1 VTRTAGAYALAALLL
16 GLFAA
21 VPAVLSDY
29 WTTLFDYIGLYAL
42 AVLGITLLTG
52 VAGQVSFGQAAFVG
66 LGAYATAWLTT
77 VHGASPWLGLA
88 LGLAVTTGF
97 ALILGLVTTRLSG
110 HFLPLGTIAW
120 GIALYYL
127 FGNLDFLGGFT
138 GMSGIPALT
147 VFGVELRSARAF
159 FYPIWLCVFGVL
171 LSIVWLLDS
180 RSGRAIR
187 ALRTGSVMAQS
198 LGVDT
203 GALKVKVFVYAALL
217 AALSG
222 WLYAHFQRFVNPT
235 PFGLHMGIEFLF
247 MAVVG
252 GAGHVWGA
260 LVGAALITLL
270 KQALQSVLPQLL
282 GTSGQFEIVVFG
294 ILLIAVL
301 HGAREGL
308 WGWIDAHRSHRRA
321 HRQIAVAPALPS
333 RPRPE
338 DAAPLLEVR
347 AARKAFG
354 GLVAVNDVSFAQYAG
369 EILGLIGPN
378 GAGKSTTFN
387 LVTGLL
393 PLSAGDVRFRGR
405 SIAGMQPAGI
415 ARLGI
420 TRTFQH
426 VKLVAG
432 MSVLEN
438 VALGAH
444 LRGRAGF
451 LRGMT
456 HLERAEEDMLL
467 AEAAR
472 QVERVGLGA
481 HLHTPAGALALGTQR
496 IVEVARALAADPALL
511 LLDEPAAGLR
521 HLEKQALLELLERLR
536 GEGLSILLVEHDME
550 FVMGLADRL
559 VVLDFGTK
567 LAEGLP
573 QDVRG
578 NPAVLEAYLGT

>member
-1 VTRTAGAYALAALLL
+1 MKRTAGAYALTLGLL

-21 VPAVLSDY
+21 TPAVLSDY
-29 WTTLFDYIGLYAL
+29 WTTLLDYIGLYAL
-42 AVLGITLLTG
+42 VVLGITLLTG

-88 LGLAVTTGF
+88 LGLAVTAGF
-97 ALILGLVTTRLSG
+97 ALVLGLVTTRLSG

-120 GIALYYL
+120 GIALFYL
-127 FGNLDFLGGFT
+127 FGNLEFLGGFT

-147 VFGVELRSARAF
+147 AFGVELRSARAF
-159 FYPIWLCVFGVL
+159 FYPIWLCVFGAL

-187 ALRTGSVMAQS
+187 ALRTGTSMAQS
-198 LGVDT
+198 FGVDT
-203 GALKVKVFVYAALL
+203 AALKVKVFVYAALL

-235 PFGLHMGIEFLF
+235 PFGLHVGIEFLF
-247 MAVVG
+247 MAVIG

-270 KQALQSVLPQLL
+270 KQALQSALPELL
-282 GTSGQFEIVVFG
+282 GSSGQFEIVVFG

-308 WGWIDAHRSHRRA
+308 WGWLAARWSHRRSR
-321 HRQIAVAPALPS
+321 RQTGAAPALPA
-333 RPRPE
+333 RPRVE
-338 DAAPLLEVR
+338 DGAPLLEVR

-354 GLVAVNDVSFAQYAG
+354 GLVAVNDVSFEQRAG

-387 LVTGLL
+387 LVTGML

-405 SIAGMQPAGI
+405 SIAGMHPAAI

-420 TRTFQH
+420 ARTFQH

-444 LRGRAGF
+444 LRGGAGF

-456 HLERAEEDMLL
+456 HLERAEERMLL

-472 QVERVGLGA
+472 QVDRVGLGE
-481 HLHTPAGALALGTQR
+481 HLHTPAGTLALGTQR

-521 HLEKQALLELLERLR
+521 HREKQALLRLLERLR
-536 GEGLSILLVEHDME
+536 NEGLSILLVEHDMD
-550 FVMGLADRL
+550 FVMGLVDRL

-578 NPAVLEAYLGT
+578 NPAVLEAYLGA